1 MKKLILVLGALLCM
15 NTASFAQWNMYNSG
29 VPYSLFSVDFI
40 DENTGVAVGQGGSI
54 IRTTD
59 GGDSWIS
66 VYQEVDI
73 WLNRV
78 KFTPVGVFAVGKGG
92 VILKSVN
99 DGANWFTVRP
109 FSNDSH
115 TLRDIAFQPEH
126 WWLFT
131 VGYAGAFFVS
141 TDWGNTWEQ
150 KFHIN
155 KTMHSIAFS
164 PNSMNNKCGIIVGT
178 DGAAWR
184 TANNGENWVPVNT
197 GRYDYLNTVKYTSN
211 NNAIVVGNN
220 GTILRS
226 SNNGFSWSVLNHGLT
241 TEHLR
246 DVDTY
251 RHPTDSNNATRTKV
265 TVCGDNGKIM
275 TSDDGGAIFF
285 DQMGA
290 DSRHLY
296 GVSLRE
302 YDAGIIVGEIGSAA
316 SGAMLFTLDNGISG
330 INPIGSEVPQ
340 KFEMSQ
346 NYPNPFNP
354 STKINFS
361 MPLKG
366 QVQLTVFDMSG
377 KVVATL
383 VNTYLAAGSYEF
395 EFNASN
401 LSSGVYFYK
410 LVTNDFV
417 QTKKMTLIK

>member
-1 MKKLILVLGALLCM
+1 MRKLILIAGALLCI
-15 NTASFAQWNMYNSG
+15 NTASYAQWNLYNSG
-29 VPYSLFSVDFI
+29 VPYSLFSVDFV
-40 DENTGVAVGQGGSI
+40 DANTGVACGQGGTI

-59 GGDSWIS
+59 GGQSWIR
-66 VYQEVDI
+66 VYQDVEI
-73 WLNRV
+73 WLNKI

-99 DGANWFTVRP
+99 NGQNWFTSRA
-109 FSNDSH
+109 FSNDDH
-115 TLRDIAFQPEH
+115 MLRDVAFQAEH
-126 WWLFT
+126 WWLFA
-131 VGYAGAFFVS
+131 VGYAGTFFVS
-141 TDWGNTWEQ
+141 TDWGNTWVQ
-150 KFHIN
+150 KYHIN

-164 PNSMNNKCGIIVGT
+164 PDVVNNKCGIIVGT

-184 TANNGENWVPVNT
+184 TGNSGEDWMPVQT
-197 GRYDYLNTVKYTSN
+197 QRYDYLNSVKYTSN
-211 NNAIVVGNN
+211 SCAIVAGNN
-220 GTILRS
+220 GTIIRS
-226 SNNGFSWSVLNHGLT
+226 SNNGFSWVVVNHFLT

-251 RHPTDSNNATRTKV
+251 RHPSDSNNANLTKV

-275 TSDDGGAIFF
+275 TSDNGGLTFF
-285 DQMGA
+285 DQAGG

-296 GVSLRE
+296 GVSLRQ

-316 SGAMLFTLDNGISG
+316 SGAMLFTLDNGVSG
-330 INPIGSEVPQ
+330 INPISTEIPE
-340 KFEMSQ
+340 KFELSQ

-361 MPLKG
+361 MSVKG
-366 QVQLTVFDMSG
+366 QAELTVFDMSG

-383 VNTYLAAGSYEF
+383 VNSYLNAGSYEY

-401 LSSGVYFYK
+401 LASGVYFYK

-417 QTKKMTLIK
+417 STKKMTLIK